1 MIEKIALIW
10 PEISLFLT
18 TCVVMVVGLSPEAAI
33 RKLCAPIAGAGLIVA
48 FVLSLTTGGDSG
60 GAMPQ
65 LAPFFKASAAAV
77 GLALLLAQTGVVD
90 RREEA
95 DIAVGLRRFNPLR
108 TTRAEYYSLFLFSI
122 TGLMLCASAGDLIWM
137 FLALELTSLPTY
149 VMVAISSHRKR
160 AQEAAVKYFF
170 LGALGAAI
178 FLYGFVLIYGGTGA
192 TRLTEIAAAFQD
204 GVNPLAMAGLLLA
217 IIGVSFKIA
226 AVPMHFYTP
235 DVYQGAAA
243 PVAAMLGY
251 VPKAAGFV
259 TIILLLAAVGWDG
272 NGLPQAIR
280 VLLWVMAALTMTFGN
295 VLALLQSS
303 VKRMLAYSSI
313 AHSGY
318 ILVGV
323 IAGPGVGGFWSS
335 GIGAALFYLLGYG
348 LTNAGAFA
356 VLAALERR
364 GADGEPE
371 EVESF
376 DDLRGLCATH
386 PVLGWTLVACAIS
399 LLGFPPLLGFL
410 SKAPLFTSA
419 IRAGEIPLVIV
430 LGLNS
435 AIAAWYYL
443 RLAGAAM
450 LQDPGPEADS
460 VRLAPYPSRRVAA
473 VVGAVATIALAV
485 FANWLMEASYD
496 AAEYAP
502 ADSIAAEQTQPADR
516 VAAEAPEARPAG

>member
-1 MIEKIALIW
+1 MIEKIAYIW
-10 PEISLFLT
+10 PEIALFLT
-18 TCVVMVVGLSPEAAI
+18 TCIVMVVGLSPEAAI
-33 RKLCAPIAGAGLIVA
+33 RKLCGPIAGAGLIVA
-48 FVLSLTTGGDSG
+48 FVLALTTGQDSG
-60 GAMPQ
+60 GAMPY

-95 DIAVGLRRFNPLR
+95 DIAGGLRRFNPLR
-108 TTRAEYYSLFLFSI
+108 TTRAEYYALFLFSI
-122 TGLMLCASAGDLIWM
+122 TGLMLCASAADLIWM

-178 FLYGFVLIYGGTGA
+178 FLYGFVLLYGGTGA
-192 TRLTEIAAAFQD
+192 TRLTEISAALAGD
-204 GVNPLAMAGLLLA
+204 INPLAMAGLLLA

-259 TIILLLAAVGWDG
+259 TIILLLTTVGWDP
-272 NGLPQAIR
+272 GLPQEIR

-295 VLALLQSS
+295 VLALLQTS

-323 IAGPGVGGFWSS
+323 IAGPGIGGFWSS
-335 GIGAALFYLLGYG
+335 GIGAVLFYLLGYG

-356 VLAALERR
+356 VLAALERK

-371 EVESF
+371 EIETF

-386 PVLGWTLVACAIS
+386 PLLGWTLVACAIS

-450 LQDPGPEADS
+450 LQDPGPEAES

-485 FANWLMEASYD
+485 FANWLMEASD
-496 AAEYAP
+496 AAAEYTP
-502 ADSIAAEQTQPADR
+502 ADSIAAEQAPPADR
-516 VAAEAPEARPAG
+516 AAAEPSEAHPAG